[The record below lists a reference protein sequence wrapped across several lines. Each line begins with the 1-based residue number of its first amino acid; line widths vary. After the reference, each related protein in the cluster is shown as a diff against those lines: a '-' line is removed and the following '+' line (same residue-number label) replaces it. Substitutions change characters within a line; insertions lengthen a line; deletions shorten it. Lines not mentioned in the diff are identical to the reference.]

1 MWSDTSW
8 LVRPRGKARS
18 QLEQNVLPS
27 LLYLAWLRALE
38 TDNFLCCEGCH
49 VWCHRHWTFSS
60 PDPDNLCSLR
70 FCMCWLSLCFCTFH
84 YVYAFLSWSPLLG
97 LVFQFFEVVWSL
109 ACSMGDFTFTL
120 YMLIKF
126 HVDLVWSYDIFLGWN
141 PWTSLWKSVELRAN
155 MDGSLLSH
163 RPPQDHA
170 RQNCRQWWCN
180 LRLFGR
186 QFLRARAEEISLTAG
201 PLRNLNSVKVFWK
214 TVTVPDTDLLAC
226 PNDASKKCLQDWE
239 EFLQAKFRLFLCVIA
254 CWIIEMW

>member
-1 MWSDTSW
+1 MLYPPMWSDTSW

-126 HVDLVWSYDIFLGWN
+126 HVDLVWSYDH
-141 PWTSLWKSVELRAN
+141 
-155 MDGSLLSH
+155 MDGQVQFEFRVVKWGATPGCSSRRTSQRL
-163 RPPQDHA
+163 
-170 RQNCRQWWCN
+170 WW
-180 LRLFGR
+180 
-186 QFLRARAEEISLTAG
+186 I
-201 PLRNLNSVKVFWK
+201 
-214 TVTVPDTDLLAC
+214 
-226 PNDASKKCLQDWE
+226 
-239 EFLQAKFRLFLCVIA
+239 
-254 CWIIEMW
+254 

>member
-1 MWSDTSW
+1 MLYPPMWSDTSW

-97 LVFQFFEVVWSL
+97 LVFQFFEVVRSL
-109 ACSMGDFTFTL
+109 NWAVDVSSL
-120 YMLIKF
+120 LIF
-126 HVDLVWSYDIFLGWN
+126 QCQSWNSSWIHVDPCN
-141 PWTSLWKSVELRAN
+141 PWT
-155 MDGSLLSH
+155 
-163 RPPQDHA
+163 
-170 RQNCRQWWCN
+170 
-180 LRLFGR
+180 
-186 QFLRARAEEISLTAG
+186 
-201 PLRNLNSVKVFWK
+201 NLN
-214 TVTVPDTDLLAC
+214 L
-226 PNDASKKCLQDWE
+226 
-239 EFLQAKFRLFLCVIA
+239 
-254 CWIIEMW
+254 